1 MILIKEK
8 RMIGHKDVRIEVYS
22 FSPGGG
28 GIEVLNAEGDR
39 VLFEKGWFVD
49 DDDSPKVVVME
60 LLKFLGYTVH
70 HEEVY

>member
-1 MILIKEK
+1 
-8 RMIGHKDVRIEVYS
+8 
-22 FSPGGG
+22 
-28 GIEVLNAEGDR
+28 